1 MLKRK
6 HGATLSK
13 TLPMGVRFGRC
24 DAKGRGAMPD
34 FRRKN
39 IRLRPEDYVGRRLHF
54 VTLCFF
60 GRRRAG
66 ANPEIAR
73 SLVEQLRLTAA
84 ELGFVAHAYCVMPD
98 HVHLLVEGERAES
111 DLMRFIE
118 LFKQKAGFELGYVRG
133 RRLWQFKYYDHIV
146 RANESADR
154 IAWYIWMN
162 PVRKGLSRTPQ
173 EYPFAG
179 SLTEIGAAMLQKP
192 VAEPW
197 TPPWEKEIS

>member
-1 MLKRK
+1 MKQNPSDGRK
-6 HGATLSK
+6 IR
-13 TLPMGVRFGRC
+13 PI
-24 DAKGRGAMPD
+24 DARRRGAMRD

-39 IRLRPEDYVGRRLHF
+39 IRLRPENYIGRGLYF

-66 ANPEIAR
+66 VNPEIAR
-73 SLVEQLRLTAA
+73 SLIEQLRLKAA
-84 ELGFVAHAYCVMPD
+84 ELGFAAHAYCVMPD
-98 HVHLLVEGERAES
+98 HVHLLVEGKRAES

-118 LFKQKAGFELGYVRG
+118 LFKQQTGFELGYVHG

-146 RANESADR
+146 RSHESANR

-162 PVRKGLSRTPQ
+162 PVRKGLCRAPE

-179 SLTEIGAAMLQKP
+179 SFTEIGAAMLGKP
-192 VAEPW
+192 VAESW
-197 TPPWEKEIS
+197 TPPWGKEVS